1 MFGSCAGLA
10 ALVGTFG
17 AAGRSLTG
25 PYSAALV
32 DAARG
37 DNAHSDNPDGPGES
51 GWRAERERRRTNFF
65 KVSTVDLK

>member
-17 AAGRSLTG
+17 AAGHSLTG

-32 DAARG
+32 DAAKG
-37 DNAHSDNPDGPGES
+37 ENHSDNPYGPGEA

-65 KVSTVDLK
+65 KVSEVI